1 MLPHIFLADSAC
13 GMVPSHTEDH
23 PLLHHLDTLLQ
34 HYGYGIVTLIVMM
47 ESMGV
52 PVPAE
57 ACIITASLYC
67 LKTHHLAI
75 GWVAVA
81 AVAGAIIGD
90 NIGYIIGRKV
100 GLPLLEK
107 YGPRFGLTSQRLIL
121 GQYLFHHH
129 GSAIVFCGRFIS
141 VVRVFVAVLAGAC
154 RMHWPRFMLFNALGG
169 TCWAGGYA
177 LGTYALGRK
186 ISEVSGPVGLVIGIA
201 AIGGMVAMG
210 RFLKKNE
217 ARLTQLALQESQN
230 GTLSAS

>member
-1 MLPHIFLADSAC
+1 
-13 GMVPSHTEDH
+13 
-23 PLLHHLDTLLQ
+23 
-34 HYGYGIVTLIVMM
+34 
-47 ESMGV
+47 MGL

-57 ACIITASLYC
+57 TCIITASLYC

-81 AVAGAIIGD
+81 AIAGAIIGD
-90 NIGYIIGRKV
+90 NFGYLIGRKV
-100 GLPLLEK
+100 GLPLLKK
-107 YGPRFGLTSQRLIL
+107 YGPRVGLTSDRMIL

-129 GSAIVFCGRFIS
+129 GSAIVFCGRFVS

-154 RMHWPRFMLFNALGG
+154 RMRWPRFMLFNALGG

-186 ISEVSGPVGLVIGIA
+186 ISEVSGPVGIVIGITA
-201 AIGGMVAMG
+201 LAGMFAIG

-217 ARLTQLALQESQN
+217 AHLTQLALQEHQS
-230 GTLSAS
+230 GALPAS